1 MLAYVLVFPICIYL
15 ISAGEALDVV
25 VERSA
30 LANLRFLNNKL
41 SPRPVVHRTFARQFF
56 RRINCLY

>member
-1 MLAYVLVFPICIYL
+1 MLAYVFVFPICIYL

-41 SPRPVVHRTFARQFF
+41 SPGSVVHRTFAR
-56 RRINCLY
+56 

>member
-30 LANLRFLNNKL
+30 LTNLSLLNDQLRNDSCPIAAL
-41 SPRPVVHRTFARQFF
+41 SAFAESDR
-56 RRINCLY
+56 